1 MLQLQYR
8 LQGNLQNVFDALYE
22 LGVIEPVLKMD
33 WKPALEEI
41 DQGSFELAQA
51 IQVANKCADNRA
63 QLKTELEKLDRHS
76 LEVLAM
82 EVAREYAGFHT
93 REELH

>member
-1 MLQLQYR
+1 MLH

-33 WKPALEEI
+33 WKPSLEEM
-41 DQGSFELAQA
+41 DQGSEDLNNA
-51 IQVANKCADNRA
+51 IRIANKCANDRA
-63 QLKTELEKLDRHS
+63 RLMTELVKLDRHA
-76 LEVLAM
+76 LEILAM

>member
-1 MLQLQYR
+1 MLH

-33 WKPALEEI
+33 WKPTLEEI
-41 DQGSFELAQA
+41 EQGSQELDRA
-51 IQVANKCADNRA
+51 IRVVNTCSDDRI

-82 EVAREYAGFHT
+82 EVAREYAGYHT

>member
-1 MLQLQYR
+1 MLH

-33 WKPALEEI
+33 WKPSLEEI
-41 DQGSFELAQA
+41 DQGSEELDQA
-51 IQVANKCADNRA
+51 IRIANMCSSDRS
-63 QLKTELEKLDRHS
+63 LLMVELEKLDRHS

-93 REELH
+93 REQELH

>member
-1 MLQLQYR
+1 MLH

-33 WKPALEEI
+33 WKPSLEEM
-41 DQGSFELAQA
+41 DQGSEDLNNA
-51 IQVANKCADNRA
+51 IRIANTCANDRTR
-63 QLKTELEKLDRHS
+63 LMTELVKLDRHA
-76 LEVLAM
+76 LEILAM

>member
-1 MLQLQYR
+1 MLH

-33 WKPALEEI
+33 WKPSLEEM
-41 DQGSFELAQA
+41 DQGSEDLNNA
-51 IQVANKCADNRA
+51 IRIANTCANDRSR
-63 QLKTELEKLDRHS
+63 LMTELEKLDRHA
-76 LEVLAM
+76 LEILAM